1 MRTVT
6 FSNRKVQDLLN
17 NNFVNTFSNTTGDP
31 TAGKSINHA
40 PDDQAGNCVRG
51 NGKQNVQTLF
61 LTPEGEI
68 FHAVTGFLSSPDIA
82 SEILFASELFKQIEE
97 SNDATE
103 MVVSQHR
110 LRLSDEG
117 FTEEQ
122 IDEQSP
128 MALMRM
134 MSSQMGRS
142 NTSGSGSMSGSG
154 SRNMRNGRPDPFAAF
169 SKRQFLTDNKFSI
182 QYPLLNIEDFESD
195 PTKLVGNGKSFF
207 ASSSSSNN

>member
-1 MRTVT
+1 MT

-61 LTPEGEI
+61 LTPEGDI
-68 FHAVTGFLSSPDIA
+68 LHAVTGVLSSPDIA
-82 SEILFASELFKQIEE
+82 SEILFAGELFKQIEE
-97 SNDATE
+97 SDDANE

-122 IDEQSP
+122 IDDQSP

-134 MSSQMGRS
+134 MSSQMGPS
-142 NTSGSGSMSGSG
+142 MASGSR
-154 SRNMRNGRPDPFAAF
+154 SRNMRNGRPDPLAAF
-169 SKRQFLTDNKFSI
+169 SKMQFLTDNKFSI
-182 QYPLLNIEDFESD
+182 QHPLLNIEEFESD

-207 ASSSSSNN
+207 ASSSSSSN